1 MLKRPGQKYLKV
13 SIIMYTIAAAAVVPK
28 IGWKLQD
35 GNCSVYSHTFLS
47 RGLSVKEHP
56 ILQHQHIY
64 SSAPL
69 G

>member
-35 GNCSVYSHTFLS
+35 GNCSQAAS
-47 RGLSVKEHP
+47 
-56 ILQHQHIY
+56 IIN
-64 SSAPL
+64 
-69 G
+69 